1 VDSPVAIADNATM
14 LEARS
19 AGSRARGL
27 VGWLRDPVLRRQL
40 ARFAV
45 VGVANTLIS
54 LVSYRL
60 LLAVDVPYVVAAPIA
75 WAFGAVNGYIFNRR
89 WTFRARDTVRARVLY
104 VLVAAAGAGSTSLL
118 VFLFVEGA
126 GLTKL
131 EAFLAAAPVVVVA
144 TFVANRVWTFSDRD

>member
-1 VDSPVAIADNATM
+1 M

-27 VGWLRDPVLRRQL
+27 VGWLRDPVVQRQL
-40 ARFAV
+40 GRFAV
-45 VGVANTLIS
+45 VGVANTLIG

-60 LLAVDVPYVVAAPIA
+60 LLAVEVPYLVAAPVA
-75 WAFGAVNGYIFNRR
+75 WAAGAVNGYVLNRR
-89 WTFRARDTVRARVLY
+89 WTFRARDTPRARVLS
-104 VLVAAAGAGSTSLL
+104 VLVAAAGAGSTGLL
-118 VFLFVEGA
+118 VFLFHEGA